1 MCAFANIRDTNSV
14 CLLLSLVW
22 RTDSRVPY
30 IDNRCLRDSYRV
42 DLCKTR
48 LASTCLQPWFGV
60 PCLSR
65 YCDSCRLRWPPLRGL
80 GSVVSRLPWSHQ
92 GFFFVRQYVVQDLPL
107 SLHPTSYGWKA
118 NIDVFVGAPIAAF
131 LSRQR
136 LALCTGCFI
145 GRSDAMTARRLRI
158 SWICALCKSVA
169 DSSAD
174 R

>member
-1 MCAFANIRDTNSV
+1 MWRANN
-14 CLLLSLVW
+14 
-22 RTDSRVPY
+22 RVPY

-42 DLCKTR
+42 LCKTR
-48 LASTCLQPWFGV
+48 LASACLQPWFGV

-65 YCDSCRLRWPPLRGL
+65 YCGSCRLRWPPLRGL

-92 GFFFVRQYVVQDLPL
+92 GFFFRQHVGQDLPL

-131 LSRQR
+131 PSRQR
-136 LALCTGCFI
+136 LAQCKGCFI

-169 DSSAD
+169 DCRQTRGTIHSQVFIINSNEETATW
-174 R
+174 